1 MSKKKR
7 GRFHHIRQKFPK
19 RMQKKLVMLF
29 IAIVLAFAGLI
40 GKITH
45 INATNGEKYTKI
57 VLDQLKYNSRT
68 IPFRRGDIIDR
79 NGTVI
84 ATSERVYNVVLDSYV
99 MLYQKEGEER
109 ENAVRE
115 VKEVLGEC
123 FDIEASVIDEIVS
136 ERPDSRY
143 NVLIKKVSYAD
154 AQEYKALIAETY
166 KDKNNKDQ
174 YKYPNSRSSI
184 WLEEDYIRA
193 YPYSTL
199 AADVIG
205 FTVAGNVGNGGIEA
219 TYNDVLNGT
228 DGREYGYLDTDSSL
242 ERTVKEAMDGK
253 TVVSTID
260 IALQSIVEKHIV
272 AFNEA
277 HKNEAREGEGSKNT
291 AVIVMNPNTG
301 EILAEASY
309 PNYDLNNPRDLTK
322 YYSEESIDAMSSEEK
337 LEKLNQLWRNF
348 CVSDSY
354 EPGSVAKTFTIATG
368 LENGTLSGGET
379 YNCTGSMRVG
389 GWTISCH
396 KTEGHGIQTLSDGI
410 ANSCNVVM
418 MRVVA
423 AIGVDEFCKYQS
435 VFSFGQE
442 TGIDLPGEAV
452 GLLYDQER
460 MDSASL
466 ASNSFGQ
473 NFNNTMTQMVAGFAS
488 LINGGNYY
496 EPHIVKQIQDQ
507 NGNVVENKDPVLL
520 KRTVSA
526 ETSELMKQYM
536 KQTMITGTG
545 KTAKV
550 EGYSIGAKTGT
561 AEKHPRDHKSY
572 LLSFMGFAPAENPE
586 VLIYVVIDE
595 PNVAKQDTSK
605 YVLDLSREIMAEIF
619 PYLGI
624 PMVEG
629 YVPPE
634 PVEDTLTSEDSADVS
649 EDNTEAPT
657 DSVEI
662 QEGNAG
668 VTE

>member
-19 RMQKKLVMLF
+19 RMQKKLVVLF
-29 IAIVLAFAGLI
+29 IAIVLAFAGLV

-68 IPFRRGDIIDR
+68 IPFRRGDIVDC

-99 MLYQKEGEER
+99 MLYQKEGEDR

-115 VKEVLGEC
+115 VKEVLREC
-123 FDIEASVIDEIVS
+123 FAIEAEVIDEIVS

-143 NVLIKKVSYAD
+143 NVLVKKVTYAD
-154 AQEYKALIAETY
+154 AQEYKAVIAETY
-166 KDKNNKDQ
+166 KDENNKDQ
-174 YKYPNSRSSI
+174 YKYPNTRSSV

-219 TYNDVLNGT
+219 AYNNILNGT

-242 ERTVKEAMDGK
+242 ERTVKEAIDGK

-260 IALQSIVEKHIV
+260 IALQSIIERHIV

-322 YYSEESIDAMSSEEK
+322 YYSEESIEAMSEEEK

-348 CVSDSY
+348 CVSDIY
-354 EPGSVAKTFTIATG
+354 EPGSVAKPFTVAAG
-368 LENGTLSGGET
+368 LENGTLSGEET
-379 YNCTGSMRVG
+379 YNCTGYLHVG
-389 GWTISCH
+389 GFDISCH
-396 KTEGHGIQTLSDGI
+396 KVEGHGIQTLSDGI

-418 MRVVA
+418 MKVIA
-423 AIGVDEFCKYQS
+423 EIGVEEFCKYQN
-435 VFSFGQE
+435 VFGFGLE
-442 TGIDLPGEAV
+442 TGVDLPGEAI
-452 GLLYDQER
+452 GLLYNPET
-460 MDSASL
+460 MDSSSL
-466 ASNSFGQ
+466 ATNSFGQ

-496 EPHIVKQIQDQ
+496 EPHVVKQIQDQ

-536 KQTMITGTG
+536 KQTMTDGTG
-545 KTAKV
+545 RNAQV
-550 EGYSIGAKTGT
+550 PGYSIGAKTGT

-572 LLSFMGFAPAENPE
+572 LLSYMGFAPAENPE
-586 VLIYVVIDE
+586 VLVYVVIDE
-595 PNVAKQDTSK
+595 PNVAEQDTSK
-605 YVLDLSREIMAEIF
+605 YVTDLSREIMAEIF

-634 PVEDTLTSEDSADVS
+634 PVDAAE
-649 EDNTEAPT
+649 
-657 DSVEI
+657 
-662 QEGNAG
+662 
-668 VTE
+668 